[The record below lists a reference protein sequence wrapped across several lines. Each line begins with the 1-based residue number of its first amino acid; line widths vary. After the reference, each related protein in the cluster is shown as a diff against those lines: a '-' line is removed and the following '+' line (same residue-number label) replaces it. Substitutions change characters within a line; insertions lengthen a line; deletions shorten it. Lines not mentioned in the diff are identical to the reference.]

1 MKVTTKSGFKC
12 DINENITKD
21 WRLMVAIAEAQ
32 KDDPQVRITAAIDMV
47 RLILGDNEQ
56 AFYKHLESKNP
67 DHIVS
72 EQDVTDDLKSIIDK
86 IKSLKN

>member
-1 MKVTTKSGFKC
+1 
-12 DINENITKD
+12 
-21 WRLMVAIAEAQ
+21 MVAIAEAQ
-32 KDDPQVRITAAIDMV
+32 KNDPQVRISAAIDMV

-86 IKSLKN
+86 IKNLKN

>member
-12 DINENITKD
+12 EINEKITKD
-21 WRLMVAIAEAQ
+21 WRLMVAIAESQ
-32 KDDPQVRITAAIDMV
+32 TDDPQVRISAAIDMV

-86 IKSLKN
+86 IKNLKN

>member
-12 DINENITKD
+12 EINENITKD

-32 KDDPQVRITAAIDMV
+32 EGDQRARLNAAIRMV

-56 AFYKHLESKNP
+56 AFYKHLESINP
-67 DHIVS
+67 EHIVS
-72 EQDVTDDLKSIIDK
+72 EQDITDDLKSIIDE